1 MERERIKEY
10 NHRDLRA
17 PGECTPEG
25 ERRVTL
31 LLTRIIE
38 VATEHAD
45 MWGVGYSTL
54 VTSNESWV
62 LTRVTIEMTKMP
74 PVNKKYVF
82 TTWIENYNRRFSQRN
97 FEIADEDGNVLGYA
111 RTICVVIN
119 SATRD
124 CVYILMFSY
133 MSEVVLQRPCPIEPQ
148 SKLQPVS
155 DG

>member
-1 MERERIKEY
+1 MERQRIKEY
-10 NHRDLRA
+10 SHRYFLA

-25 ERRVTL
+25 EMPITL

-97 FEIADEDGNVLGYA
+97 FEISDEEGNVMGYA
-111 RTICVVIN
+111 RTIWVVIN
-119 SATRD
+119 SATKASTSRSSAI
-124 CVYILMFSY
+124 CRRWCRSILAPS
-133 MSEVVLQRPCPIEPQ
+133 SRNRNCNP
-148 SKLQPVS
+148 
-155 DG
+155 